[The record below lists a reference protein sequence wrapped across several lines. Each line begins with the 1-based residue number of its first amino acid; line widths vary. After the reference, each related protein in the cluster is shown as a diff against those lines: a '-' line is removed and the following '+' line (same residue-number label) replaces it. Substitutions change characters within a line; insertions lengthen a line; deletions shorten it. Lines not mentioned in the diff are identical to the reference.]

1 MMRIWLC
8 VCQYCL
14 LSIPF
19 ALNLYYTNMQDLYS
33 RVLINDFVVN
43 SFYYLWTS
51 FWFIPLLL
59 FSILCYFLVTIYQV
73 KTNIKY
79 LLLLLIWLCSLFD
92 FLNYACLN
100 LSTNTL
106 LSHTENFNNLLTN
119 SVNKFHPGIFYMSSL
134 PIILVLFL
142 SNNCKHDSNFNLV
155 IIVKTYLITAKT
167 NLILVSFTLFLG
179 GWWALQEGSWGGWW
193 NWDPSEVFGLIFIFL
208 YAWQLHQLI
217 FKKNFLQIFTSNV
230 IWFYVILLLYIFIQ
244 LNFDL
249 VSHNFGTKTDQFIN
263 ALQFYEINL
272 SMVIIFFVIYSCSI
286 FKNLLN
292 PIWLYHNFNYTKKDG
307 NLMWWVVVSGGVVLY
322 QTVNSFLP
330 LLNDFL
336 WKIFSINITNV
347 VPNWTYVNIIL
358 INLLYVYL
366 WKPKPALIAI
376 TIVLLPWTVYNSLN
390 FNMSYLRWTRT
401 VLFHLLIIL
410 ALNVST
416 INSILI
422 SSYWSFEPSS
432 LSFVTRHK
440 FWYYYETVKLNNN
453 FLDFNYFTLTSN
465 TLTST
470 FNFTLFDTSNEIH
483 SFVLQTF
490 TDFQQQSLILGS
502 LFLTYTINTYD
513 FFPQSIFNLFFL
525 WLILVSNLLS
535 RNQIIIF

>member
-1 MMRIWLC
+1 MRIWLC

-230 IWFYVILLLYIFIQ
+230 IWFYIILLLYIFIQ